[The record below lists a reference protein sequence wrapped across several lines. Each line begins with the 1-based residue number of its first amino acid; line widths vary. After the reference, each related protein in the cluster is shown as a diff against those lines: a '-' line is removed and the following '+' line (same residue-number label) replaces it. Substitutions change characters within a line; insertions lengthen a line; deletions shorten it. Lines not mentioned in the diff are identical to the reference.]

1 MKSFMESQKDSVF
14 MKSNHNGVSKVINSE
29 GDYAFLMESNS
40 IQYSIE
46 RNCDL
51 IQVADTFQSTLDL
64 TRLYVQVGQLLDSK
78 GYGIA
83 FTPGSH
89 FRVPIDRAILQLQEE
104 GVLHELKNRWWKE
117 RRGGGQCDTK
127 DKGKSDNANE
137 LTLDSVGGVFVVL
150 IAGMGVAC
158 AISVMEF
165 IWKGSSLEKKCKVKP
180 SSLVAKALYNTNS
193 NLFNIAGIESDKRTG
208 QDQTSCPHGRV
219 SHRPQW
225 AYTGVR

>member
-1 MKSFMESQKDSVF
+1 MF
-14 MKSNHNGVSKVINSE
+14 
-29 GDYAFLMESNS
+29 Y
-40 IQYSIE
+40 
-46 RNCDL
+46 C
-51 IQVADTFQSTLDL
+51 
-64 TRLYVQVGQLLDSK
+64 QVGQLLDSK

-127 DKGKSDNANE
+127 DKGMSDNANE

-180 SSLVAKALYNTNS
+180 RSLVAKALYNTNS
-193 NLFNIAGIESDKRTG
+193 NLFNIAGMAGSEKVAGQAG

-219 SHRPQW
+219 SGN
-225 AYTGVR
+225 T

>member
-1 MKSFMESQKDSVF
+1 M
-14 MKSNHNGVSKVINSE
+14 
-29 GDYAFLMESNS
+29 
-40 IQYSIE
+40 
-46 RNCDL
+46 
-51 IQVADTFQSTLDL
+51 
-64 TRLYVQVGQLLDSK
+64 LDSK

-127 DKGKSDNANE
+127 DKGMSDNANE

-193 NLFNIAGIESDKRTG
+193 NLFNIAGIESDAKTG

-219 SHRPQW
+219 S
-225 AYTGVR
+225 

>member
-1 MKSFMESQKDSVF
+1 M
-14 MKSNHNGVSKVINSE
+14 
-29 GDYAFLMESNS
+29 
-40 IQYSIE
+40 
-46 RNCDL
+46 
-51 IQVADTFQSTLDL
+51 
-64 TRLYVQVGQLLDSK
+64 QVGQLLDSK

-193 NLFNIAGIESDKRTG
+193 NLFNIAGISGSDKKTG

-219 SHRPQW
+219 SQPAISPPTHICQQTYSAFRGGASRWWWPRFPCRRE
-225 AYTGVR
+225 T

>member
-1 MKSFMESQKDSVF
+1 MF
-14 MKSNHNGVSKVINSE
+14 
-29 GDYAFLMESNS
+29 YL
-40 IQYSIE
+40 
-46 RNCDL
+46 
-51 IQVADTFQSTLDL
+51 
-64 TRLYVQVGQLLDSK
+64 QVGQLLDSK

-127 DKGKSDNANE
+127 DKGMSDNANE

-180 SSLVAKALYNTNS
+180 RSLVAKALYNTNS
-193 NLFNIAGIESDKRTG
+193 NLFNIAGIAGTDKVAG

-219 SHRPQW
+219 SRN
-225 AYTGVR
+225 T

>member
-51 IQVADTFQSTLDL
+51 IQVADTLQSTLDW

-180 SSLVAKALYNTNS
+180 RSLVAKALYNTNS
-193 NLFNIAGIESDKRTG
+193 NLFNIAGIAGSEKVAG

-219 SHRPQW
+219 SGN
-225 AYTGVR
+225 T